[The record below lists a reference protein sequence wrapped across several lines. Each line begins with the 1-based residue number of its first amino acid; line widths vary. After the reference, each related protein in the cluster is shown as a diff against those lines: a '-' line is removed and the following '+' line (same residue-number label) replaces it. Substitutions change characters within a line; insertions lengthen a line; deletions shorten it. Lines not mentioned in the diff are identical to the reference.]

1 MSPPSA
7 PVLSPPWLH
16 KLTPD
21 AILISSVLNR
31 SLQGR
36 EAIIKVVQTVGRMY
50 EKHSV
55 VFRAAFADRE
65 LLEYD
70 ALLMGGVAIR
80 GVVTLTMNA
89 AGDIS
94 GVGIHHGPL
103 SGVYKLS
110 AALKECLGNEL
121 GAEYFQ
127 P

>member
-1 MSPPSA
+1 MSSSSA
-7 PVLSPPWLH
+7 PLLSPPWLH
-16 KLTPD
+16 QLTPD
-21 AILISSVLNR
+21 ATLISSVLNR

-36 EAIIKVVQTVGRMY
+36 DAIIKVVQAAGGMY

-70 ALLMGGVAIR
+70 ALVLGGVAIH
-80 GVVTLTMNA
+80 GVVTLSRNA

-103 SGVYKLS
+103 DAVNKLS
-110 AALKECLGNEL
+110 AALKDRLGTEL

-127 P
+127 R